1 MHGLNPFSKIDY
13 TIVMKNILNL
23 FLLALA
29 LSFSACVD
37 LEFDSP
43 PVAGEDPALKANITI
58 KDLKARHLSG
68 AFEKIDEDLI
78 LSAVVVADDRS
89 GNYYKTLV
97 VQDSSSGIELKI
109 NSTGLF
115 NDFPIGRRVYVKAK
129 GLTMG
134 DYNGVIQLGLGTYLD
149 GSNERLSSIEE
160 ALIPT
165 YVTKGPRNQPLP
177 TKVKS
182 ITELAEGDIS
192 TLVELNDVQ
201 FSVVDTGQALA
212 DAVGKVSVNRTIQ
225 DCNNKTLILRT
236 SGFADFAS
244 KTAPGTKGKI
254 TGIYSVFGRDKQL
267 FLREYSDLQ
276 LKDARCNTGGG
287 GGGGGANLITIADL
301 RGYFTGTTVKAP
313 SFIKIKGVVI
323 SDRTFSNWDGRN
335 LVVQDATAGIMVRFT
350 ENHSFNMGDEVEI
363 EVGALE
369 LSEFSKLLQV
379 NNTPSNR
386 ATKLGIGVMPA
397 PREATAKEVFDNQEA
412 WESTLVTI
420 KNATLSGGATFSG
433 TRKINDA
440 SGSIDMFTRTAATF
454 SGQALPTGTVSVTA
468 IVSQFNTPQ
477 VIIRSP
483 SDIK

>member
-1 MHGLNPFSKIDY
+1 
-13 TIVMKNILNL
+13 MKNILHL
-23 FLLALA
+23 FLLTLA
-29 LSFSACVD
+29 LGFTACVD

-43 PVAGEDPALKANITI
+43 PVAGEDPALTPNITI

-68 AFEKIDEDLI
+68 AFEKIEEDLI

-97 VQDSSSGIELKI
+97 VQDSSGGIELKI
-109 NSTGLF
+109 NSTGLY
-115 NDFPIGRRVYVKAK
+115 NDFPIGRRVYIKAK
-129 GLTMG
+129 GLTLG
-134 DYNGVIQLGLGTYLD
+134 DYNGVIQLGLGTYID
-149 GSNERLSSIEE
+149 GSNTRLSSIEE

-177 TKVKS
+177 VKVKS

-192 TLVELNDVQ
+192 TLVELVDVQ

-244 KTAPGTKGKI
+244 KTAPAAKGKI
-254 TGIYSVFGRDKQL
+254 TGVYSVFGRDKQL

-287 GGGGGANLITIADL
+287 GGGGGGVNLITIADL
-301 RGYFTGTTVKAP
+301 RGYFTGTAVKAP

-323 SDRTFSNWDGRN
+323 SDRAFSNWDGRN
-335 LVVQDATAGIMVRFT
+335 LVIQDASAGIMIRFT
-350 ENHSFNMGDEVEI
+350 ENHNFNMGDEIEI

-369 LSEFSKLLQV
+369 LSEFNKLLQV
-379 NNTPSNR
+379 NNTPANR
-386 ATKLGIGVMPA
+386 ASKLGIGVMPT

-412 WESTLVTI
+412 WESTLVII
-420 KNATLSGGATFSG
+420 KNATLSGGANFSG

-454 SGQALPTGTVSVTA
+454 AGQALPAGTVSVTA
-468 IVSQFNTPQ
+468 VVSQFNTPQ
-477 VIIRSP
+477 VILRNP